1 MPPSGTNLDRTGN
14 WPSMNACLTIHRTMR
29 LSSLLPLLP
38 DWLRHYPRPQL
49 ADDIVAGLIVAVLAL
64 PQSLAY
70 ALLAGLPPQA
80 GLYVSILPAL
90 AYAWVGS
97 SMVQAVGPVAIT
109 SIMTLTV
116 LAPLATPQSPE
127 YATLAAS
134 LALLTGLLLVL
145 ASALR
150 LGFLAQLLSRPVTQ
164 GFLTGS
170 AILIVASQAHHVFG
184 VEHLGKVADFFRSA
198 ADGELSITARIG
210 ISCLL
215 AGVANRYLLGPAL
228 QRLGT
233 PPPVAAFT
241 VRLVPLLIVGLATLA
256 AIRLEL
262 GERGLSVVGAI
273 QGGLPPLQWVWPS
286 HASLRHLALP
296 ALIMALVGMVQNI
309 AMAQALAIQR
319 RERVSANREI
329 VGLGIANVVAALH
342 GGMPVGGGVS
352 RTALNVS
359 AGARTP
365 LASMVTAA
373 AMAAIVFAAAP
384 AFASLPLAA
393 LGATIMVAALSMID
407 FRSLRNAWAYDRI
420 DAASWLGTAGGVLFL
435 GLEAGIALGIA
446 LSLIALIVR
455 ASTPHIARL
464 GRLPGS
470 EHFRNVERHTA
481 DTLPHALFLR
491 IDESLFFGNLAA
503 VENRLAA
510 ELAQAPQLRHVV
522 LVMSAINRVDTTAME
537 ALCDINRNL
546 SEQGIALHLAEI
558 KGPVQDRLK
567 RSPLW
572 PALNGQVFLSANAAF
587 EALRVAV
594 D

>member
-1 MPPSGTNLDRTGN
+1 MQFPNP
-14 WPSMNACLTIHRTMR
+14 
-29 LSSLLPLLP
+29 SSLLPA
-38 DWLRHYPRPQL
+38 WLRDYARPHL

-80 GLYVSILPAL
+80 GLYVSILPAF

-97 SMVQAVGPVAIT
+97 SPMQAVGPVAIT

-116 LAPLATPQSPE
+116 LAPLAAPQSPE
-127 YATLAAS
+127 YVTLAAS
-134 LALLTGLLLVL
+134 LSLLTGALLVL
-145 ASALR
+145 AAVLR

-184 VEHLGKVADFFRSA
+184 VEHLAELPDFFRHLLA
-198 ADGELSITARIG
+198 GQLSPTAQLG
-210 ISCLL
+210 IACLL
-215 AGVANRYLLGPAL
+215 AMAFNRYALGALLA
-228 QRLGT
+228 RLGV
-233 PPPVAAFT
+233 PERAAAFA
-241 VRLVPLLIVGLATLA
+241 VRLMPLLIVGLATLLV
-256 AIRLEL
+256 IRL
-262 GERGLSVVGAI
+262 GLAAQGVAIVGAI
-273 QGGLPPLQWVWPS
+273 GSGLPALHWVWPTETT
-286 HASLRHLALP
+286 LGQLALP

-309 AMAQALAIQR
+309 AMAQVLAIQR

-329 VGLGIANVVAALH
+329 LGLGVANVAAAVH

-352 RTALNVS
+352 RTALNIS

-373 AMAAIVFAAAP
+373 GMAAIVLAAAP

-393 LGATIMVAALSMID
+393 LGATIMVAAFSMID
-407 FRSLRNAWAYDRI
+407 FKSLGTAWAYDRI
-420 DAASWLGTAGGVLFL
+420 DAASWLGTASGVLFL
-435 GLEAGIALGIA
+435 GLEAGIAIGIA

-470 EHFRNVERHTA
+470 EHFRNVERHA
-481 DTLPHALFLR
+481 VDTLPHTLFLR

-503 VENRLAA
+503 VESRLAA

-537 ALCDINRNL
+537 TLCDINRNL
-546 SEQGIALHLAEI
+546 GEQGIALHLAEI

-587 EALRVAV
+587 AALERAV
-594 D
+594 G

>member
-1 MPPSGTNLDRTGN
+1 MPSPAPSSARFS
-14 WPSMNACLTIHRTMR
+14 P
-29 LSSLLPLLP
+29 LPA
-38 DWLRHYPRPQL
+38 WLRAYARPHL

-80 GLYVSILPAL
+80 GLYVSILPAF

-116 LAPLATPQSPE
+116 LAPLATPHSPE
-127 YATLAAS
+127 YVTLAAS
-134 LALLTGLLLVL
+134 LSLLTGALLVL
-145 ASALR
+145 AAVLR

-170 AILIVASQAHHVFG
+170 AILIVISQVHHVFG
-184 VEHLGKVADFFRSA
+184 VARLSELPDFLHHLLAGQLAP
-198 ADGELSITARIG
+198 TAQLG
-210 ISCLL
+210 IACLL
-215 AGVANRYLLGPAL
+215 AMALNRYVLGALLA
-228 QRLGT
+228 RLGL
-233 PPPVAAFT
+233 PQRAAAFA
-241 VRLVPLLIVGLATLA
+241 VRLMPLLIVGLATLA
-256 AIRLEL
+256 VIRLQL
-262 GERGLSVVGAI
+262 AAHGVAIVGTI
-273 QGGLPPLQWVWPS
+273 GSGLPAPHWVWPTDT
-286 HASLRHLALP
+286 ALGQLALP

-329 VGLGIANVVAALH
+329 LGLGVANVVAAVH

-352 RTALNVS
+352 RTALNIS
-359 AGARTP
+359 AGAHTP

-373 AMAAIVFAAAP
+373 AMAAIVLAAAP

-393 LGATIMVAALSMID
+393 LGATIMVAAFSMID
-407 FRSLRNAWAYDRI
+407 FQSLRNAWAYDRI

-435 GLEAGIALGIA
+435 GLEAGIAIGIA

-470 EHFRNVERHTA
+470 EHFRNVERHA
-481 DTLPHALFLR
+481 VDTLPQVLFLR
-491 IDESLFFGNLAA
+491 IDESLFFGNLPA
-503 VENRLAA
+503 VEERLAA

-537 ALCDINRNL
+537 TLCDINRNL
-546 SEQGIALHLAEI
+546 GEQGIALHLAEI

-572 PALNGQVFLSANAAF
+572 PALNGQVFLSANEAF
-587 EALRVAV
+587 EALLQVA